1 MVTTYQSEA
10 FIYYLLTIRYHG
22 PGDSPFLQWVP
33 GAGGPPQTVNRRAEE
48 GNLFRN
54 RIKVTFSDITH
65 GVTPDPR

>member
-1 MVTTYQSEA
+1 MSFLTTS
-10 FIYYLLTIRYHG
+10 FFNHRYHG

-54 RIKVTFSDITH
+54 RIKVIWFDAH
-65 GVTPDPR
+65 M